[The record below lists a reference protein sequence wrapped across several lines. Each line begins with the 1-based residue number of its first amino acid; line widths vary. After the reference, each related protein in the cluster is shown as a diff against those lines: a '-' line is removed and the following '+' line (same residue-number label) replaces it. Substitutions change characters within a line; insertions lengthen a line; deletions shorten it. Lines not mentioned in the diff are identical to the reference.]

1 MLSLI
6 RLGMAAALLR
16 LAAVA
21 AVPAV
26 AQPPRLPAQAVYDI
40 CTPAHSSDG
49 YASRLRRI
57 GDAGFRVVQNMS
69 ALRDADLADVLGFAD
84 AAQAHG
90 RR

>member
-6 RLGMAAALLR
+6 RLGVAAALLC

-49 YASRLRRI
+49 CASRLRRT
-57 GDAGFRVVQNMS
+57 GDAGFRIVQDMS
-69 ALRDADLADVLGFAD
+69 ALRDADLPDVLALPT
-84 AAQAHG
+84 
-90 RR
+90 RRRRTA